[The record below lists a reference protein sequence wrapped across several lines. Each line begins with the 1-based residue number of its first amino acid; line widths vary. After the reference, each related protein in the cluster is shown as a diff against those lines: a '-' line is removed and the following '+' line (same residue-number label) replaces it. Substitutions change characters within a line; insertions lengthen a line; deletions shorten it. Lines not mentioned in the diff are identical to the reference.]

1 MQAASNWYS
10 CQSAFEQGVH
20 DELNVLL
27 AKGARRE
34 LKHDV
39 EAYAEQERRPA
50 NSEPLSGMADC
61 KFNVVGCALC
71 ELQSLRDSTIVLA
84 RKQTVREAD

>member
-50 NSEPLSGMADC
+50 NSDPLSGMADYE
-61 KFNVVGCALC
+61 FNVVGCA
-71 ELQSLRDSTIVLA
+71 
-84 RKQTVREAD
+84 